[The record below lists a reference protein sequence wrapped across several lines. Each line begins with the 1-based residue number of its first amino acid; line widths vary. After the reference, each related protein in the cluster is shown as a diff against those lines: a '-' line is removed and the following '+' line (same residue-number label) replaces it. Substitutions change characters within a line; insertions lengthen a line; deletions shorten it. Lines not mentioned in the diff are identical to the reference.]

1 MGFLSRCRNRKGP
14 HLGVRGESP
23 GFSQIVAGNLGF
35 FWSYNGDLM
44 DPLMLPRESP
54 VSMRVARGLLGFLS
68 IRCWGRSPHLELRL
82 GPQDSSPV
90 LAWSSRFLWSLH
102 RGIRPLLMWRHASPL
117 SSQAEKHC
125 QASGRVDIGNGG
137 FL

>member
-90 LAWSSRFLWSLH
+90 LAVECSLATS
-102 RGIRPLLMWRHASPL
+102 LASDG
-117 SSQAEKHC
+117 SV
-125 QASGRVDIGNGG
+125 ASFSGACG
-137 FL
+137 LALA